1 MKELSFLVSGLTR
14 QCATVPIVDDNKV
27 EYDETLTVELL
38 STDGGYPTLFPSTA
52 VIPIVDDDSKCSC
65 ERVVMQV
72 NAVTLEFELSTN
84 NVLVTYSQAIRAIS
98 KLISLEKI

>member
-1 MKELSFLVSGLTR
+1 MKELSFLVSGPTR

-38 STDGGYPTLFPSTA
+38 STDGGYPTIFPSTA

-65 ERVVMQV
+65 KGVV
-72 NAVTLEFELSTN
+72 L
-84 NVLVTYSQAIRAIS
+84 
-98 KLISLEKI
+98 